1 MFNILDSC
9 DAITPS
15 TYWIHKRRKN
25 WQTTVIR
32 FEEHKIGS
40 AKEENKKTVPVHVW
54 HSKKLKAH
62 RNFGLCRVEWRH
74 FLIWSQS
81 DCAPPRGIYK
91 TYWPGWLRG
100 VYIYKTY
107 WPGWLRGVYIKH
119 IGLADWPKWF
129 PNAAV
134 RIPLVGAKQ
143 TWIQILWNNF
153 CLTWSSCL
161 AWLCPGQRAEHS
173 TAFEPA
179 DTAHEV
185 STRDRYTGY
194 WFCWIS
200 GRPERR
206 EYLEIILTIACG
218 IWISMRK
225 KTRIHQKD
233 MRIRKDSTSNFF
245 FFSKI

>member
-1 MFNILDSC
+1 MFG
-9 DAITPS
+9 T
-15 TYWIHKRRKN
+15 RKS
-25 WQTTVIR
+25 WKHTEI
-32 FEEHKIGS
+32 
-40 AKEENKKTVPVHVW
+40 
-54 HSKKLKAH
+54 
-62 RNFGLCRVEWRH
+62 FGLCRVEWRH
-74 FLIWSQS
+74 FFIWSQS

-185 STRDRYTGY
+185 STRDTPDTDFAGY
-194 WFCWIS
+194 
-200 GRPERR
+200 P
-206 EYLEIILTIACG
+206 AV
-218 IWISMRK
+218 
-225 KTRIHQKD
+225 RI
-233 MRIRKDSTSNFF
+233 F
-245 FFSKI
+245 

>member
-62 RNFGLCRVEWRH
+62 RNFLFVQRRMETFFYMVSKRLCP
-74 FLIWSQS
+74 S
-81 DCAPPRGIYK
+81 AGY
-91 TYWPGWLRG
+91 T
-100 VYIYKTY
+100 
-107 WPGWLRGVYIKH
+107 YIKH

-129 PNAAV
+129 PSAAV

-185 STRDRYTGY
+185 SSRDTPDTNFAGY
-194 WFCWIS
+194 
-200 GRPERR
+200 P
-206 EYLEIILTIACG
+206 AV
-218 IWISMRK
+218 
-225 KTRIHQKD
+225 RI
-233 MRIRKDSTSNFF
+233 F
-245 FFSKI
+245 